1 MSYWM
6 ACSADKYELPIFIEE
21 TVRGLAN
28 KIGVTHSAICLALK
42 NESIVDRKYIIRRVK
57 INDN

>member
-6 ACSADKYELPIFIEE
+6 ACSADKYELPIFIEK

-42 NESIVDRKYIIRRVK
+42 NESIVNKEYIIRRVN
-57 INDN
+57 IDDN